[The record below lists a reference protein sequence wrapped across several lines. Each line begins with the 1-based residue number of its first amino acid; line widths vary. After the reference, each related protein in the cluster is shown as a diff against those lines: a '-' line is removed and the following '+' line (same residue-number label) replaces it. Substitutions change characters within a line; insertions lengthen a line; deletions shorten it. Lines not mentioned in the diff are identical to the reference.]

1 MNERIERLR
10 EELERAR
17 QRKAEADQRVKNCE
31 TRLREAENN
40 QFIAEMRKL
49 DLRPEEVSRILQK
62 ALEEKQ
68 AEAAAEIFAM
78 KTPAADS
85 YEDEESEVLEDEEI

>member
-10 EELERAR
+10 EELERAKK
-17 QRKAEADQRVKNCE
+17 RKVEADQRVKNCE

-40 QFIAEMRKL
+40 QFISDMRKL

-62 ALEEKQ
+62 ALEEKKL
-68 AEAAAEIFAM
+68 EAAASIFATEVTT
-78 KTPAADS
+78 KDT